1 MPRTLIPLGVLRRPL
16 RNVAL
21 MLLLLFLLLLALW
34 LTLPRWLPTLAN
46 RSPYSCRPFALAV
59 PIASGCA
66 ATAAI

>member
-46 RSPYSCRPFALAV
+46 RAL
-59 PIASGCA
+59 PDDLQLGRR
-66 ATAAI
+66 TAAGLSP